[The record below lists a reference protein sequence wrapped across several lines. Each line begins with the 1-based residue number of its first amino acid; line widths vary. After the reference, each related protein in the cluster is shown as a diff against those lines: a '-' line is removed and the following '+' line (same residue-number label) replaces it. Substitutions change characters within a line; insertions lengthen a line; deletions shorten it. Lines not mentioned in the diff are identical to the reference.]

1 MEFLTHN
8 FDFSPTS
15 VKQLSKLPESISKR
29 IIRKIYSIRDEPGSF
44 CEPLTDHQGLYK
56 LRTGDYRIIMRILKN
71 ELTIP
76 TLDRQASIPPKALRH
91 KLGI

>member
-1 MEFLTHN
+1 MTYN
-8 FDFSPTS
+8 VVFSPTS

-56 LRTGDYRIIMRILKN
+56 LRTGDYRIIMRISKN
-71 ELTIP
+71 ELTIFV
-76 TLDRQASIPPKALRH
+76 LRVGNRKNVYNNLH
-91 KLGI
+91 LM